1 LLGVGGGVNNSPRE
15 EDERK
20 MAVGPWQIL
29 VVVILL
35 LVLFGASRL
44 SEIGK
49 GLGEGIKNFK
59 KGLSG
64 DSEENQLADTEP
76 KADAAERPKQL
87 PAKDDEGST
96 SADSDSSDSS

>member
-1 LLGVGGGVNNSPRE
+1 
-15 EDERK
+15 

-64 DSEENQLADTEP
+64 DSEANELADTEP
-76 KADAAERPKQL
+76 QGDASESPKQL
-87 PAKDDEGST
+87 PAKDDDASNSDESGGSERG
-96 SADSDSSDSS
+96 

>member
-1 LLGVGGGVNNSPRE
+1 
-15 EDERK
+15 

-64 DSEENQLADTEP
+64 DSEENQLADPEP
-76 KADAAERPKQL
+76 KADATESPKQL
-87 PAKDDEGST
+87 PAKDDEDST
-96 SADSDSSDSS
+96 SGDGGSSEPG

>member
-1 LLGVGGGVNNSPRE
+1 
-15 EDERK
+15 

-29 VVVILL
+29 VVIILL

-44 SEIGK
+44 SEIGR

-64 DSEENQLADTEP
+64 DSDDNQTADTKL
-76 KADAAERPKQL
+76 KAEGTESPKQL
-87 PAKDDEGST
+87 PAQDDSDAKDAT
-96 SADSDSSDSS
+96 SADGDNGERS

>member
-1 LLGVGGGVNNSPRE
+1 
-15 EDERK
+15 

-76 KADAAERPKQL
+76 KDDTTESPRRL
-87 PAKDDEGST
+87 PAKDDQGST
-96 SADSDSSDSS
+96 SSDGGRSDPS